1 MWGRP
6 ARRKEAETI
15 SKASAINKKKVGRW
29 NKRVNMDG
37 WIFCLAD
44 ELLYVTY
51 SDLPHLNLNFVNK
64 LS

>member
-1 MWGRP
+1 MYGNLWGRP

-37 WIFCLAD
+37 WIF
-44 ELLYVTY
+44 
-51 SDLPHLNLNFVNK
+51 
-64 LS
+64 LSSR